1 MLLARKSQRIRST
14 NRAVD
19 DAMWIGTKGVTKE
32 EEIRGKRPASA
43 QSGRILERNAV
54 VETRSVS
61 VTPRRLRCRPST
73 TGCYRPPRSSHHAR
87 ISSSIFTEDYACLL
101 PPLHITPPLLHLL
114 RSFSHPALRGVF
126 SSPFRFFVS
135 FGCLTLSLST
145 LSLPSVSHP
154 PYKCF
159 TLSHPLPNSTVTR
172 SSLPLLLPF

>member
-1 MLLARKSQRIRST
+1 MQATSRNAGRPQYMLLARKSQRIRST

-61 VTPRRLRCRPST
+61 VTPRRLRCRLST

-101 PPLHITPPLLHLL
+101 PPLHITLHLL
-114 RSFSHPALRGVF
+114 RSFSHPCPPRRVLFPF
-126 SSPFRFFVS
+126 SLFRLFW
-135 FGCLTLSLST
+135 LS
-145 LSLPSVSHP
+145 HA
-154 PYKCF
+154 F
-159 TLSHPLPNSTVTR
+159 TLHAFASVCKP
-172 SSLPLLLPF
+172 SSL

>member
-1 MLLARKSQRIRST
+1 
-14 NRAVD
+14 
-19 DAMWIGTKGVTKE
+19 MWIGTKGDTKA

-61 VTPRRLRCRPST
+61 VTPRDASDAVLPQPVATVRPVPLTTPNILLNFHRRLCLSPPSSSYNSSLASPFALFFPSS
-73 TGCYRPPRSSHHAR
+73 CPPRRVLFPFSLFPLFWPSHA
-87 ISSSIFTEDYACLL
+87 S
-101 PPLHITPPLLHLL
+101 
-114 RSFSHPALRGVF
+114 
-126 SSPFRFFVS
+126 
-135 FGCLTLSLST
+135 SLST

-172 SSLPLLLPF
+172 SSPPLLLPFF